1 MARPVRSIS
10 IFLTVEYVP
19 VPDDR
24 IGVWRGSLLLL
35 VNFVR
40 DEKDLFLRSEVED
53 GTVDVGEPGDVDG
66 GVAALFSLAFVT
78 EGEEVASVGG
88 LYAWVVGHDGSLHC
102 MALADW

>member
-10 IFLTVEYVP
+10 ILLTVEYVP
-19 VPDDR
+19 VPEDR

-35 VNFVR
+35 VDLLR
-40 DEKDLFLRSEVED
+40 EEKRLFLRSEVED
-53 GTVDVGEPGDVDG
+53 GTVDIGDPGDVDG

-88 LYAWVVGHDGSLHC
+88 LYAWVVGHDGSVHC
-102 MALADW
+102 MAMADW